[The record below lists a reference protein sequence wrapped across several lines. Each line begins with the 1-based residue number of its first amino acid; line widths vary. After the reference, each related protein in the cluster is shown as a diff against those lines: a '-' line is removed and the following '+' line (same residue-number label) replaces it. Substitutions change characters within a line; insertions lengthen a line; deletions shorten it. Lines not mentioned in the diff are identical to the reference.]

1 MHDKDHMPSRNH
13 TKAGS
18 RKLALVATITASL
31 LLKSG
36 LDRLLELWTTG
47 HPTMLMVNITVFCF
61 IIGLIATFIAWC
73 NSN

>member
-1 MHDKDHMPSRNH
+1 MSSRH
-13 TKAGS
+13 RTKSRTGS

-47 HPTMLMVNITVFCF
+47 HPTMPVVNITVICL
-61 IIGLIATFIAWC
+61 IIGLIAGFIAWC